1 MKVLVTG
8 SRGML
13 GSDLVDVL
21 GMKHSV
27 IGVDIDE
34 IDITDRQAVQ
44 DRMATWSPD
53 VLINVA
59 AFTDVDGS
67 EKEQELA
74 FRVNSDGVENL
85 ALVCRAMGIHLIQ
98 LSTDYVFDGKK
109 QGAYGEADRPNP
121 LGIYGKS
128 KWEGER
134 KARRALP
141 EVCIVRT
148 AWLYGMGGRNFVR
161 AILDQAERKTVLRV
175 VHDQKGSPTS
185 TRDLARALQA
195 VAEKRLV
202 GIYHVTN
209 QGFCTWFEFAGKIL
223 ELSGK
228 SGVEVVPISTAE
240 LGRPAMRP
248 ANSVLDCMK
257 FQRDTGMILRDWKDA
272 LGSYLL
278 SGRYS

>member
-1 MKVLVTG
+1 
-8 SRGML
+8 ML

-44 DRMATWSPD
+44 DRMAAWSPD

-121 LGIYGKS
+121 LGVYGKS

>member
-44 DRMATWSPD
+44 DRMAAWSPD

-121 LGIYGKS
+121 LGVYGKS

>member
-44 DRMATWSPD
+44 DRMAAWSPD

-74 FRVNSDGVENL
+74 FRVNSGGVENL

-121 LGIYGKS
+121 LGVYGKS

-240 LGRPAMRP
+240 LGRPAIRP

>member
-1 MKVLVTG
+1 LKVLVTG

-121 LGIYGKS
+121 LGVYGKS

-240 LGRPAMRP
+240 LSRPAMRP

>member
-1 MKVLVTG
+1 MKALVTG

-21 GMKHSV
+21 SMKHSV
-27 IGVDIDE
+27 IGVDVDTL
-34 IDITDRQAVQ
+34 DITDRKAVQ
-44 DRMATWSPD
+44 DRMAAWSPD

-67 EKEQELA
+67 EREKELA
-74 FRVNSDGVENL
+74 FRVNAEGAENL
-85 ALVCRAMGIHLIQ
+85 ALACRAMGVHLIH

-109 QGAYGEADRPNP
+109 ESAYVESDRPNP
-121 LGIYGKS
+121 LGAYGRS
-128 KWEGER
+128 KWEGEQ

-148 AWLYGMGGRNFVR
+148 AWLYGKGGRNFVR
-161 AILDQAERKTVLRV
+161 AILDQAEQKKVLRV
-175 VHDQKGSPTS
+175 VHDQQGSPTC
-185 TRDLARALQA
+185 TRDLARALQTL
-195 VAEKRLV
+195 AEKRLV

-209 QGFCTWFEFAGKIL
+209 LGACTWFEFARKIL
-223 ELSGK
+223 EFSGK
-228 SGVEVVPISTAE
+228 TDVEVVPISTGE

-248 ANSVLDCMK
+248 ANSVLDCTK
-257 FQRDTGMILRDWKDA
+257 FQRDTGLVLRDWKEA

-278 SGRYS
+278 SRMQV

>member
-1 MKVLVTG
+1 LKVLVTG